1 MEDTGSGCWT
11 YVDLNLTNQWWSERI
26 NSEHSELETI
36 KRRFI
41 AKEDN
46 GQDTKYPHYRNTK
59 SRRTAMNQHPISA
72 TPTCL
77 HLTSS
82 NFTRS
87 EESYDTRF
95 TTHSST
101 FSRGY
106 FPVRLEWL
114 RLPRSRPK
122 CELHIWMKCPRL
134 SSKSWRNRAK
144 SDSPILW
151 ILLHISGIEAFK
163 VNNILTP
170 DHIFETRHLLEPGG
184 GHQFQTSWQNSAS
197 FSLYSVCCAVWFV
210 AGHNHCL
217 PFWPSGKPPPSSQRN
232 LSHPHMGVAVV
243 FWLLLS
249 SSTFSPAVPYISVPI
264 HHGDL
269 LAALKYS
276 VPWCSMLWKK

>member
-1 MEDTGSGCWT
+1 MYFKSWNISRQRKIMTRT
-11 YVDLNLTNQWWSERI
+11 LKIHY
-26 NSEHSELETI
+26 
-36 KRRFI
+36 
-41 AKEDN
+41 
-46 GQDTKYPHYRNTK
+46 YRNTK
-59 SRRTAMNQHPISA
+59 SRRIAMNQHLISA
-72 TPTCL
+72 TPICL
-77 HLTSS
+77 HRTSS

-101 FSRGY
+101 FSRGH
-106 FPVRLEWL
+106 FPVKLELQRLS
-114 RLPRSRPK
+114 RRRPK
-122 CELHIWMKCPRL
+122 CELHIRMKRPRL

-170 DHIFETRHLLEPGG
+170 DHIFETRHLLEQG
-184 GHQFQTSWQNSAS
+184 GHQFQTSWQNCAS
-197 FSLYSVCCAVWFV
+197 FDLYSVCCAVWFV

-217 PFWPSGKPPPSSQRN
+217 PFWPSGKPPPLSRRN
-232 LSHPHMGVAVV
+232 LSHPHVGVAVV

-249 SSTFSPAVPYISVPI
+249 SSTFGPAVPYISVPI

-276 VPWCSMLWKK
+276 VPTCSMLWKK